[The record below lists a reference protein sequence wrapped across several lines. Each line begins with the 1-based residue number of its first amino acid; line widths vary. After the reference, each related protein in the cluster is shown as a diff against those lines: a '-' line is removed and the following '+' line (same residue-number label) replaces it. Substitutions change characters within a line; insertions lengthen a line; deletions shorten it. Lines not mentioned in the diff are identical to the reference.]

1 MNFKLRILCSV
12 LLVASVFSC
21 TQQLAGNGSEITNGY
36 CVASASAADSAM
48 VVAYP
53 NDYLPY
59 PPSGKPETT
68 FTDKNGH
75 FALCLGRKGW
85 NLVIYD
91 RLQVFG
97 AFVPLPRGDSA
108 VDTIVLK
115 HLGSVYGVANDT
127 TADLRYIGI
136 LGSPFYA
143 ALTGKTDTFSL
154 IKLPAYY
161 YDLRKW
167 RLTKS
172 GESGATDFQN
182 ISLRS
187 SNNITASA
195 TIRVVPDTTTNI
207 LIDP

>member
-1 MNFKLRILCSV
+1 MNFMLRILCSV
-12 LLVASVFSC
+12 FLVATLFSC

-36 CVASASAADSAM
+36 CVASASPADSAM

-108 VDTIVLK
+108 VDTVVLRGVGGITAIV
-115 HLGSVYGVANDT
+115 NDT
-127 TADLRYIGI
+127 AAVPRIVGI
-136 LGSPFYA
+136 IGSPFYA
-143 ALTGKTDTFSL
+143 RITGTTDTFSITKIPAFYYNL
-154 IKLPAYY
+154 SRWQWLPN
-161 YDLRKW
+161 
-167 RLTKS
+167 TS
-172 GESGATDFQN
+172 GTLDERVFPVTN
-182 ISLRS
+182 IGLKGG
-187 SNNITASA
+187 SA
-195 TIRVVPDTTTNI
+195 TLWVQPDSTTNI
-207 LIDP
+207 TIYP